1 MTKKGAK
8 KKCDDLWRKL
18 ALMKYGAKCEYCG
31 KQEGLNVHHIYS
43 RSNNSTRHD
52 IENAC
57 VLCISHHCFSSSFS
71 AHKTPADF
79 IDWIKDKRG
88 KEWYATLRVRA
99 QTALTHVDYALMALW
114 LEKQIEEASRGL

>member
-57 VLCISHHCFSSSFS
+57 VLCVAHHCFSSSFS

-79 IDWIKDKRG
+79 LDWLSDKRG
-88 KEWYATLRVRA
+88 VEWLKALRIRA
-99 QTALTHVDYALMALW
+99 KTALYGVDYSLLAMYLQK
-114 LEKQIEEASRGL
+114 EIDKASRGV